1 MKFKTS
7 CQNLNLCHV
16 LFITHIDKYQT
27 HISHLLHLS
36 EASTNCKWNNMC
48 IFVKLICT
56 FFMWRSWH
64 NGASKFIRS
73 IEVASS
79 YLCICKQC
87 AICPTTQ
94 YFLTFLILNENLNL
108 MNMDLLVHCDNKS
121 SHSSILMN
129 VFLT

>member
-7 CQNLNLCHV
+7 CQNLNFCHV
-16 LFITHIDKYQT
+16 LFITHVDKYQT

-73 IEVASS
+73 IEVVSS
-79 YLCICKQC
+79 YLCIMQ
-87 AICPTTQ
+87 AMCPTTQ
-94 YFLTFLILNENLNL
+94 YSLTFLILNENLNL
-108 MNMDLLVHCDNKS
+108 MNMDLLIHCDNKS
-121 SHSSILMN
+121 SHSYILMN